1 MKEENKEREL
11 EKIVQKGSLGNLVLM
26 VLVIGIAVG
35 QTSTKK
41 DREKERVGE
50 CTAIEIRLF
59 LLVQHLSYF
68 ACYSQGKE
76 DLYKRFQCSANAT
89 VCNNPSAK

>member
-1 MKEENKEREL
+1 
-11 EKIVQKGSLGNLVLM
+11 M
-26 VLVIGIAVG
+26 VLVTGIAVG

-59 LLVQHLSYF
+59 LLV
-68 ACYSQGKE
+68 
-76 DLYKRFQCSANAT
+76 
-89 VCNNPSAK
+89 

>member
-1 MKEENKEREL
+1 M
-11 EKIVQKGSLGNLVLM
+11 LVR
-26 VLVIGIAVG
+26 GIAVG

-50 CTAIEIRLF
+50 RAAIEIRLF
-59 LLVQHLSYF
+59 LLVYNLSYF
-68 ACYSQGKE
+68 AFYSQAKE
-76 DLYKRFQCSANAT
+76 DLYKPFRCAANAT